1 MGVMGRLIGGVG
13 AARSVGAAVADVA
26 EVFVGNRAARDA
38 AEHAEF
44 AAVVE
49 QYGDEFVR
57 PDGSRFDAFV
67 NGLNRLPRPLMVMG
81 TLGLFVY
88 AMAAPAG
95 FSLRMEGLALVPEP
109 LWWLLGAIV
118 SFYFGARELHY
129 RREIAPPAAARPGRR
144 GGGRV
149 RPAAARPP
157 GARARGPGRPRLQRG
172 DRGMA
177 PPARLRP
184 GRGRARP
191 RDLSADHGEAICAS
205 PRLTA

>member
-1 MGVMGRLIGGVG
+1 MGVIGRLIGGAG

-57 PDGSRFDAFV
+57 PDGGRFDAFV

-129 RREIAPPAAARPGRR
+129 RRETAPPAAARR
-144 GGGRV
+144 GAAG
-149 RPAAARPP
+149 AAASVQPL
-157 GARARGPGRPRLQRG
+157 RALPAPEPAGPTGPDANAALEEWR
-172 DRGMA
+172 
-177 PPARLRP
+177 RLR
-184 GRGRARP
+184 G
-191 RDLSADHGEAICAS
+191 
-205 PRLTA
+205 